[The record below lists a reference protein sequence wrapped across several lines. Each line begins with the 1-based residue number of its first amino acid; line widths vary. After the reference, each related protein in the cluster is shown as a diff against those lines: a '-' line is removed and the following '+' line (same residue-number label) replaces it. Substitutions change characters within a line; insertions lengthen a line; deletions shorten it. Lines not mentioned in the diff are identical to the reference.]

1 MVQRY
6 KTAGVYINDI
16 NTFPNS
22 KDPVAT
28 AILAFIGHIPKA
40 EYQGKSYFNTPQL
53 IASFTAFAAIYLLDD
68 PALSADL
75 VEKYQPE
82 YYLVAQAPHSSL

>member
-1 MVQRY
+1 MVQQY
-6 KTAGVYINDI
+6 KTAGVYINEI
-16 NTFPNS
+16 NNFPNS
-22 KDPVAT
+22 VVPVAT
-28 AILAFIGHIPKA
+28 AIPAFIGPTPKA
-40 EYQGKSYFNTPQL
+40 EYQGKSYLNTPQL
-53 IASFTAFAAIYLLDD
+53 NASFTAFAAIYLLDD